1 MIKSTMQVAILLGGI
16 SSCISLEE
24 LDLTSCDLGCRAL
37 KICSAAIKVRVPNIQ
52 VRAGTV
58 VLLLGA
64 GWEGGSR
71 NLLLPSQPAPH
82 SSTSSAAGSSTSSSP

>member
-58 VLLLGA
+58 VGLGGRSTKPSA
-64 GWEGGSR
+64 A
-71 NLLLPSQPAPH
+71 LPA
-82 SSTSSAAGSSTSSSP
+82 SSTQQHQQRSWVQHQ